1 MKIGKFLVGLGVGTV
16 VGLLIA
22 PKKGSELR
30 EDIKRESLNAYDNL
44 KNMTKED
51 VEAMVGQTIETIKK
65 TVDEFDAE
73 EFKGVASAKLGEL
86 EDKLELLAAKVKE
99 SEQFAT
105 ISANVADLTE
115 KVNVKIEE
123 VKAKVKKSE
132 FSKEDLIELKDE
144 IDTVEEKLEEIIEE
158 ITD

>member
-16 VGLLIA
+16 IGLLIA

-44 KNMTKED
+44 KSMTKED

-65 TVDEFDAE
+65 TVDEFDVE

-105 ISANVADLTE
+105 VSANVADLTE

-132 FSKEDLIELKDE
+132 FSKEDLIELQDE

>member
-105 ISANVADLTE
+105 VSANVADLTE

-132 FSKEDLIELKDE
+132 FSKEDLIELQDE

>member
-16 VGLLIA
+16 IGLLIA

-86 EDKLELLAAKVKE
+86 EDKLELLATKVKE

-105 ISANVADLTE
+105 VSANVADLTE

-132 FSKEDLIELKDE
+132 FSKEDLIELQDE

>member
-132 FSKEDLIELKDE
+132 FSKEDLIELQDE